1 MTVLPVAAMAFD
13 RAAARSEPFHDQ
25 LQARPDRM
33 RRRMAG
39 AADVRPAR
47 TACRL
52 AGKRGKIVGEA

>member
-13 RAAARSEPFHDQ
+13 RAAAGLEALHGLLRV
-25 LQARPDRM
+25 RPDRM

-47 TACRL
+47 TARRL

>member
-33 RRRMAG
+33 RRRMAA

-47 TACRL
+47 TPRRL
-52 AGKRGKIVGEA
+52 AGKRGKIVDEA

>member
-39 AADVRPAR
+39 ATDVRPAR
-47 TACRL
+47 TVRTSP
-52 AGKRGKIVGEA
+52 GQRGKIVDGA

>member
-39 AADVRPAR
+39 ATDVRPAR
-47 TACRL
+47 TVRTSP
-52 AGKRGKIVGEA
+52 GQRGKIAGRA